1 MYLTVKGKYRTLEYS
16 YVSHVQYE
24 CEGDDSWMIYEGN
37 TYISNIW
44 SVTGIGP
51 EYFVENVM
59 VRTSLE
65 IFAPLKLNYL
75 SLLNDE
81 FQSLRI

>member
-1 MYLTVKGKYRTLEYS
+1 
-16 YVSHVQYE
+16 
-24 CEGDDSWMIYEGN
+24 MIYEGN